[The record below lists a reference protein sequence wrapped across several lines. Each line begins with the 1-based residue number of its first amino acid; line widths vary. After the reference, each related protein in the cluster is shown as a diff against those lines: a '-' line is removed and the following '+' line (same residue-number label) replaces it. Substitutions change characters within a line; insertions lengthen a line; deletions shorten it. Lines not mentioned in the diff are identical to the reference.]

1 MRWQDYFDCKFPESS
16 CLNGSESDLF
26 KQGAWLAVKHINGTP
41 GGGYPGARLD
51 DTDSGI
57 LIEEKRRGYASAI
70 QKALNHVKAAQA
82 WRDQLPAGRTVADL
96 KAAGFKDK
104 ILPGRVDVLLTAEV
118 QIDRVQMLSEAR
130 AQWGAHGIASATVN
144 LGPLFSRQPEIQ
156 YLLLNSHDEQDS
168 TALEGPISAVFT
180 LSIPQGCT
188 LLTQTMEALQE
199 GDAEARREHPRP

>member
-57 LIEEKRRGYASAI
+57 LIEEKRRGYASAL

-96 KAAGFKDK
+96 KAAGFKDA
-104 ILPGRVDVLLTAEV
+104 IYPGQVEVFLVAEV
-118 QIDRVQMLSEAR
+118 GVDRLEALQDELSNHFEDKNPSEGKAHV
-130 AQWGAHGIASATVN
+130 AIGAGIQNDSANIIYGIKVN
-144 LGPLFSRQPEIQ
+144 GSSERSQLTGS
-156 YLLLNSHDEQDS
+156 
-168 TALEGPISAVFT
+168 
-180 LSIPQGCT
+180 LSISSLEGCT